1 MDRPDPPRLEAW
13 RSLLE
18 AHAALTE
25 VLEDELLAA
34 CGLPLAWYEV
44 LLHLH
49 EGGGRSRMQ
58 ELAYSVLLSKSGV
71 TRLVDRMVVA
81 GLVVRESCPNDRRG
95 TLAVLTDDGRS
106 KLRAASPVHL
116 RGVQEHFGRFVTPD
130 EAEVVSTALT
140 RVVAG
145 RDGGR
150 RSPRCADEGEPTEG
164 GSPGRFPAVGDAG

>member
-1 MDRPDPPRLEAW
+1 VDRPDAQRLDAW

-25 VLEDELLAA
+25 VLEDELVAA

-58 ELAYSVLLSKSGV
+58 ELAFSVLLSKSGV

-95 TLAVLTDDGRS
+95 TLAVLTDEGRA
-106 KLRAASPVHL
+106 KLRSAGPAHL
-116 RGVQEHFGRFVTPD
+116 RGIEEHFGRYLTPD
-130 EAEVVSTALT
+130 EADVMSVALT
-140 RVVAG
+140 RVVAA
-145 RDGGR
+145 RDGRR
-150 RSPRCADEGEPTEG
+150 RSEECLDAPAGAGECG
-164 GSPGRFPAVGDAG
+164 DGQVGS